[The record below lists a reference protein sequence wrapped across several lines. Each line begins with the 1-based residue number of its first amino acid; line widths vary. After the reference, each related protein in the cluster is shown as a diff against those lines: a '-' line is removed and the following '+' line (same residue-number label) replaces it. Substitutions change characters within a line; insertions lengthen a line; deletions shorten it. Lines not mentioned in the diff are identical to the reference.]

1 MKEQFTSYALAHVKR
16 VLTQMDRDPGSP
28 TYGCFDRNYWHYKIR
43 DFPSSVLQQGIFVLE
58 AMRRGR
64 IASDVPQ
71 VVIEDWCVAALNA
84 LARQAGR
91 KGEVA
96 EYFPFERSY
105 PAAAFGLHAAMLV
118 LHDWQED
125 APHLLGRID
134 WAPLRALAL
143 SLARREETEASNQR
157 AVALAGLA
165 LAGRIEAMGLGPGI
179 AESYAEGFFE
189 SQSEE
194 GWFTEYG
201 GPDCGYLSVTLD
213 ALVDYHDASGDE
225 RAMDAC
231 SRAVRFMA
239 SLVGPDGELP
249 WTLNSRNTDYVV
261 PYGLARLAAKDPVAS
276 WLLKTLFGNLH
287 DPSHFAWSTDDRY
300 HCHYIFASIV
310 RSLPFLES
318 LGVDEPPAETEWL
331 WLERCG
337 ILRWRPEG
345 ARWAAYVGA
354 RKGGVLRIHREGAA
368 PVLDHGWRIESGNRM
383 WTTNWQSGDW
393 SVDAS
398 DQRIQVIGRA
408 AGVAFHQP
416 SPLKHAALRLAAWFL
431 GERMT
436 RYLKKVMIF
445 RGWGSPGPAYRRTV
459 RFTSGGVQVADRFDP
474 FPGATAR
481 PSPRQNMR
489 HVASADSFS
498 SEEWITPLFGDGD
511 HGISDGLEEERSWTP
526 NGAVDGS
533 GDG

>member
-28 TYGCFDRNYWHYKIR
+28 SYGCFDRNYWHYKIR

-64 IASDVPQ
+64 IASDVPLD
-71 VVIEDWCVAALNA
+71 VIEDWCVAALNA

-201 GPDCGYLSVTLD
+201 GPDCGYLSVTID

-354 RKGGVLRIHREGAA
+354 RKGGVLRIHIDGEQ

-393 SVDAS
+393 SVDAN

-416 SPLKHAALRLAAWFL
+416 SPLKHAALRLAALFL

-526 NGAVDGS
+526 NGAVDA
-533 GDG
+533 